1 MNTVKILYGSWSE
14 LYKLNLSIN
23 HYGERLL
30 KDLLA
35 KLEMLM
41 TRFEIR
47 NLTTVH
53 DRVQTK
59 RHHAIWTA
67 ISTWFSPIVMIRF
80 SVTETVLL
88 STVVSCRSWLS
99 VWIPTLNKFAVET
112 NYYILPF

>member
-14 LYKLNLSIN
+14 LDKLNLSIN

-47 NLTTVH
+47 NLT
-53 DRVQTK
+53 RQPYIIESK
-59 RHHAIWTA
+59 LNAI
-67 ISTWFSPIVMIRF
+67 MRF
-80 SVTETVLL
+80 GLRFRPGLAQS
-88 STVVSCRSWLS
+88 S
-99 VWIPTLNKFAVET
+99 
-112 NYYILPF
+112 